1 MGIIDALFG
10 RKLREPAAPAPFTP
24 KAGTPD
30 ELAVQRYEYLLRNA
44 DPETVEQVHT
54 EAFTK
59 LSYAQRD
66 LMFDQLV
73 ARVAANDEK
82 PADATPAS
90 LATTATLVEKRQPGS
105 IKRLFGNA
113 GANPLWGDPNSMF
126 YLFVSYSIA
135 SDLSTA
141 YFISQVASA
150 DTAAPSEM
158 SSDPSEGDSFGD
170 FGF

>member
-1 MGIIDALFG
+1 MGIIDTLFG
-10 RKLREPAAPAPFTP
+10 RKLREPTVPAPFTP
-24 KAGTPD
+24 TPGTAD

-44 DPETVEQVHT
+44 SPDTVEQVHT
-54 EAFTK
+54 EAFAK
-59 LSYAQRD
+59 MSYAQRD

-73 ARVAANDEK
+73 ARAAANDER

-90 LATTATLVEKRQPGS
+90 LAATATLVEKRQPGS

-141 YFISQVASA
+141 YFLSQAISA
-150 DTAAPSEM
+150 DTAAPTEAVM
-158 SSDPSEGDSFGD
+158 ETSEGEFFGD
-170 FGF
+170 FGL

>member
-1 MGIIDALFG
+1 MGIIDTLFG
-10 RKLREPAAPAPFTP
+10 RKRREPAGPAPFTP
-24 KAGTPD
+24 KPGTDD

-44 DPETVEQVHT
+44 GPDTVEQVHS
-54 EAFTK
+54 EAFAK

-73 ARVAANDEK
+73 ARAAANDEK
-82 PADATPAS
+82 PVDATPGS
-90 LATTATLVEKRQPGS
+90 LATAATLVETRRPGS

-113 GANPLWGDPNSMF
+113 SANPLWGDPNSMF

-150 DTAAPSEM
+150 DTAAPDEM
-158 SSDPSEGDSFGD
+158 SSDASESDFFGD